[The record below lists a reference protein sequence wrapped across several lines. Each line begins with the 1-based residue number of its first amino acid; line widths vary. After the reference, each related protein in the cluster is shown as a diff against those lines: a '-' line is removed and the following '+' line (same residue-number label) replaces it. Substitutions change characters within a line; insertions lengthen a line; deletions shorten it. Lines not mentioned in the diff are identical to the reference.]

1 VSGDLIE
8 AGLNEAA
15 WFFGYGESVVG
26 SAVMVA

>member
-15 WFFGYGESVVG
+15 WFLGYGESVIDG
-26 SAVMVA
+26 VAIAG